1 MAKHFRWT
9 VHDGRLVHE
18 RDHARTDAGARLD
31 VHERDHPRTDA
42 EARLDVHE
50 RDHARIDAE
59 ARLDV
64 HERDHARI
72 DAEVRLD
79 VHERDHART
88 DAEARLDGIYVLR
101 TSEPVR
107 AAHQRAST
115 CCAPASPYVLRTGE
129 PIRAAH
135 RRAHTCCAPA
145 SPYVLRTGEP
155 AGRLS
160 PEDTVR
166 TCKGLADVE
175 RWFRTLKGLDVRVRP
190 IRHREERRVGAHRLV
205 CPPRASS
212 TPSRPST

>member
-1 MAKHFRWT
+1 MARHFRWT

-18 RDHARTDAGARLD
+18 RDHAR
-31 VHERDHPRTDA
+31 
-42 EARLDVHE
+42 
-50 RDHARIDAE
+50 IDAE
-59 ARLDV
+59 A
-64 HERDHARI
+64 
-72 DAEVRLD
+72 RLD

-101 TSEPVR
+101 TGEPVR
-107 AAHQRAST
+107 AAH
-115 CCAPASPYVLRTGE
+115 
-129 PIRAAH
+129 
-135 RRAHTCCAPA
+135 RRARTCCAPA

-166 TCKGLADVE
+166 TCKGLADAE
-175 RWFRTLKGLDVRVRP
+175 RWFRTLKGLDIRVRP